1 MYIGENIFDLVL
13 GIFAAILILAVMF
26 FVNDLVIDVNAHSK
40 KGVKAKLFFA
50 LTVVNG
56 IVFILS
62 YIGMFLVPVK
72 KGLVSVPEIGL
83 VISFLCYAVA
93 FAIHLLKNRP

>member
-1 MYIGENIFDLVL
+1 MYISENIFDVVIL
-13 GIFAAILILAVMF
+13 IFAAILLLAVMF
-26 FVNDLVIDVNAHSK
+26 FVNDLVIDINAHSK
-40 KGVKAKLFFA
+40 IKAKLFFA

-56 IVFILS
+56 IVFSLS
-62 YIGMFLVPVK
+62 YIGMFLFPVK